1 MAVRN
6 AGFPSRSFTRPEDN
20 LAAVLAEYYFALK
33 HEYEFVFV
41 LVPVSV
47 RRCRT
52 RHERA
57 EIDAELRETGRPAEA
72 LARAPL
78 DGLSNGGG

>member
-33 HEYEFVFV
+33 HEYEFVYV

-57 EIDAELRETGRPAEA
+57 EIDAELGETGRPAEA